1 MHLPGSIYSAMECQI
16 QEIALP
22 NVPPEIQTLA
32 GALERLPDAELFFVT
47 YSTCELLTELGEF
60 SRSFKL

>member
-1 MHLPGSIYSAMECQI
+1 MECQI

-32 GALERLPDAELFFVT
+32 GALERLPDAELFFVI